1 MSKFQTKNCEYS
13 KIVIPEAAA
22 KVLTNAGVELKDYYT
37 PARGAEAELASM
49 RYQASRTQPAKHIDA
64 AALERAY
71 AEAVKHYPTT
81 HSKLSDLKSESYL
94 ASIVGLINPDA
105 SPGFPFGHLYKTN
118 KDLMANQV
126 AFRHVVDLAV
136 WRAFEIA
143 RIGPETIEAELLR
156 DPTWAVRHNLC
167 DPMRTFGKDEAHKW
181 TKVQVQRWRLI
192 FSESIVDQLVERLLF
207 TKQDSAEIKMWQHI
221 PSKSGMGLTA
231 AHVDE
236 LLIYAQKRNINT
248 GSDTEGWDWNAPDVL
263 IRGDAQCRILLNQ
276 ARDPQ
281 WERAVM
287 GVTVLHSYRLLM
299 LSDGRIFRREN
310 IGGQASGRKIT
321 SSGNGRA
328 RFLIDVMA
336 GHHFGYQAASMTQ
349 GDDDV
354 TALPDNVTTDDYQ
367 EYVRKTFGVTLTD
380 VEKHQSELHFCS
392 QVMKRGPHGEALCI
406 PENPLKQF
414 VNFVRRIRDPDRDQ
428 AAKMLEEN
436 FRDLP
441 EKDAYLE
448 AIRLVRAE

>member
-1 MSKFQTKNCEYS
+1 M
-13 KIVIPEAAA
+13 IPPKAEA
-22 KVLTNAGVELKDYYT
+22 VLKEAGVELKDYYN
-37 PARGAEAELASM
+37 PARGAEAEYASM
-49 RYQASRTQPAKHIDA
+49 SYQASRTQPAIVLDP
-64 AALERAY
+64 AALERACT
-71 AEAVKHYPTT
+71 EAIKHYPT
-81 HSKLSDLKSESYL
+81 SRCKLSDLKSESYL
-94 ASIVGLINPDA
+94 AAIVGLINPDA
-105 SPGFPFGHLYKTN
+105 SPGFPFGHLFKRN
-118 KDLMANQV
+118 KDLMDNQV

-136 WRAFEIA
+136 WRAHMIA
-143 RIGPETIEAELLR
+143 ELGPEVIERNLKA
-156 DPTWAVRHNLC
+156 DPTWAVRNGLC

-181 TKVQVQRWRLI
+181 NKVQVQRWRLI

-207 TKQDSAEIKMWQHI
+207 TRQDSAEIKMWEHI

-231 AHVDE
+231 EHVDK
-236 LLIYAQKRNINT
+236 LLTYAHQRGINT
-248 GSDTEGWDWNAPDVL
+248 GSDTEGWDWNAPDAL
-263 IRGDAQCRILLNQ
+263 IRGDAQCRIRLNV

-281 WERAVM
+281 WEAAVM

-299 LSDGRIFRREN
+299 LSDGRIYRREN

-336 GHHFGYQAASMTQ
+336 GQHFGYQAASMTQ

-354 TALPDNVTTDDYQ
+354 TALPETVTADDYQ
-367 EYVRKTFGVTLTD
+367 EYVLKTFGVRLTD
-380 VEKHQSELHFCS
+380 VEKHHDQLHFCS
-392 QVMKRGPHGEALCI
+392 QIMKRGPQGEALCI

-414 VNFVRRIRDPDRDQ
+414 VNFVRHARDPDRDQ

-441 EKDAYLE
+441 EKEAYLE
-448 AIRLVRAE
+448 ALRLVRAE